1 MAGKGKLF
9 VVSAPSG
16 AGKTTLVRQV
26 LKRFETLSYSV
37 SHTTRAPR
45 GNEKD
50 GVDYFFVSV
59 AEFKEKI
66 AKGGWLEWAKVHD
79 NYYGTSK
86 SFVDGCLQRGK
97 SLLLDI
103 DVQGAEQ
110 IMASGLNPV
119 SIFIMPPS
127 FEILSERLQNRGT
140 DSLAVIEKRLENAKA
155 EMAKKDRYQYVV
167 VNDDLD
173 TALKELGSI
182 FKKEMGNER

>member
-9 VVSAPSG
+9 VMSAPSG

-59 AEFKEKI
+59 AEFEEKI
-66 AKGGWLEWAKVHD
+66 AKSLWLEWAKVHD
-79 NYYGTSK
+79 NYYGTSR
-86 SFVDGCLQRGK
+86 SFVEDRLQKGE

-127 FEILSERLQNRGT
+127 FEVLSERLQNRGT
-140 DSLAVIEKRLENAKA
+140 DSPQVIEKRLENAKA
-155 EMAKKDRYQYVV
+155 EMTKKDRYQYVV

-173 TALKELGSI
+173 IVLKELSSI
-182 FKKEMGNER
+182 FKKEMG